1 MFSFSVKLFLTNV
14 FTQINNNIFSVLLG
28 RFYSANQVGYYSQG
42 NKWMT
47 MGVSVICGMINSV
60 AQPIFARSSTDK
72 DYQVKIFRKMLRF
85 TAFVSFPLMLGL
97 AFISKEFVLL
107 ILGEKWS
114 NSISILQLLCI
125 WGAISPIQVLYSQ
138 IVISCGRS
146 DFYLNN
152 HVVIGL
158 IQFFLA
164 FYMTRYGILAMTA
177 GYVGVYSIIWM
188 LMWHVY
194 LSKLVPIR
202 LSSVLCDIMP
212 YLVLTLSSISI
223 VFFITKNMENLLLL
237 LILKIILVAI
247 LYILFVW
254 LTGSKIFKESI
265 VFIKGLKS

>member
-1 MFSFSVKLFLTNV
+1 
-14 FTQINNNIFSVLLG
+14 
-28 RFYSANQVGYYSQG
+28 
-42 NKWMT
+42 
-47 MGVSVICGMINSV
+47 
-60 AQPIFARSSTDK
+60 
-72 DYQVKIFRKMLRF
+72 MLRF

-114 NSISILQLLCI
+114 NSIPILQLLCI

-164 FYMTRYGILAMTA
+164 FYMIRYGILAMTA